1 MKVLCFGSLNIDFT
15 YRVRHFVKKG
25 ETLAADSLRIYS
37 GGKGMNQ
44 SIALARAGAS
54 VWHAGAVGE
63 DGLFLI
69 KELEAAG
76 VRTELIEIREEERT
90 GNAIIQNDAAGDNCI
105 LLYGGA
111 NRTITMEQAD
121 RALSGFGPGD
131 FLVLQ
136 NEVNGLPYLMEQAKE
151 KGMQIAFNPSPMDEA
166 VFACPLE
173 AVGTFLL
180 NEVEAAQLTGS
191 TGGME
196 PEAML
201 AALSEKFPDAAV
213 VLTLGEKGAYYQKGG
228 TCMFQPA
235 FPVKAVDTTAAGD
248 TFTGYLIAGLTKG
261 MPVKEAMSLAAKAA
275 SIAVTRPGAGPSIPK
290 LEEI

>member
-1 MKVLCFGSLNIDFT
+1 MRPIPCEFT
-15 YRVRHFVKKG
+15 
-25 ETLAADSLRIYS
+25 
-37 GGKGMNQ
+37 
-44 SIALARAGAS
+44 
-54 VWHAGAVGE
+54 AVGE

-69 KELEAAG
+69 KELKAAG

-111 NRTITMEQAD
+111 NRTITREQAD

-136 NEVNGLPYLMEQAKE
+136 NEVNGLPYIMERAKE

-201 AALSEKFPDAAV
+201 AALFEKFPDAAV

-235 FPVKAVDTTAAGD
+235 FPV
-248 TFTGYLIAGLTKG
+248 IAGLSKG

>member
-69 KELEAAG
+69 KELKAAG

-111 NRTITMEQAD
+111 NRTITREQAD

-136 NEVNGLPYLMEQAKE
+136 NEVNGLPYIMERAKE

-166 VFACPLE
+166 VFARTSRKLCRLH
-173 AVGTFLL
+173 
-180 NEVEAAQLTGS
+180 
-191 TGGME
+191 
-196 PEAML
+196 
-201 AALSEKFPDAAV
+201 
-213 VLTLGEKGAYYQKGG
+213 
-228 TCMFQPA
+228 
-235 FPVKAVDTTAAGD
+235 
-248 TFTGYLIAGLTKG
+248 LI
-261 MPVKEAMSLAAKAA
+261 
-275 SIAVTRPGAGPSIPK
+275 
-290 LEEI
+290 